1 MRPKTSIIVL
11 TRNRS
16 FLLQKCL
23 EKLVPQ
29 LRGNDAI
36 IIVNNGSTLTETKKI
51 KQVINHLKNKNLQ
64 LVWGD
69 KKGNIPKGR
78 NKGIV
83 SVSKKSQIIAFLD
96 DDCLPNKN
104 WSKNIRKE
112 HQAYHEWQVIQG
124 KVISIPKNNLYA
136 RITGITYQNWLRSN
150 LLNKNL
156 LATFDSKNVS
166 FKVKVFR
173 SGLSFNE
180 KFGRSS
186 DIELGLRLRKKG
198 FKIGYSPKIKTYH
211 RERTTLIPFLKQHIN
226 IAKGERGVEL
236 VGLFPS
242 RYKYHF
248 FLFRRLAWQL
258 FKERKFLSLSLFL
271 LLIPLILIL
280 RTAVFLSR
288 PLQYKS

>member
-1 MRPKTSIIVL
+1 MNQVSAASIVIL
-11 TRNRS
+11 CRNRS

-23 EKLVPQ
+23 QKLVLQ
-29 LRGNDAI
+29 LKDNDRVV
-36 IIVNNGSTLTETKKI
+36 IVNNGSTPKETEKI
-51 KQVINHLKNKNLQ
+51 KQVISCFKNKNLQ

-69 KKGNIPKGR
+69 KNGNIPNGR
-78 NKGIV
+78 NKGIAIA
-83 SVSKKSQIIAFLD
+83 SKKSQIIAFLD

-104 WSKNIRKE
+104 WLKNIRKE

-156 LATFDSKNVS
+156 LATFDSKNAS
-166 FKVKVFR
+166 FKAKIFR
-173 SGLSFNE
+173 LGLLFNE

-198 FKIGYSPKIKTYH
+198 FKIGYSPKIKAYH
-211 RERTTLIPFLKQHIN
+211 RERTTLISFLKQHIN
-226 IAKGERGVEL
+226 IAKGERGIEL

-248 FLFRRLAWQL
+248 FLF
-258 FKERKFLSLSLFL
+258 
-271 LLIPLILIL
+271 
-280 RTAVFLSR
+280 
-288 PLQYKS
+288 